1 MTYHDVFAVEVQ
13 VLDERVHRVKELHS
27 FGDVDGETQ
36 RLVVVD
42 DDARLTMQHVVERPE
57 RHQLT
62 DDD

>member
-1 MTYHDVFAVEVQ
+1 M
-13 VLDERVHRVKELHS
+13 KELHS
-27 FGDVDGETQ
+27 FSDVDGETQ